1 MLGDVFKRLGEWIYV
16 PEADVPLYNMEPD
29 EPEAPRTGDDR
40 HTATWALLSIGALG
54 GITLLDYV
62 QRKKDREERQ

>member
-1 MLGDVFKRLGEWIYV
+1 
-16 PEADVPLYNMEPD
+16 MEPD

-40 HTATWALLSIGALG
+40 HNDEWALLSIGALG